1 MSELAIAVD
10 LDRGAPP
17 AGRVAIENQGSE
29 GVRLW
34 RTSNTWGA
42 GALSFELMRDG
53 ESVRLTR
60 RPEDY
65 TRNVPSSVE
74 VPAGGRHQLPFDLGD
89 GTWQSDDQLERFA
102 GPGACLVAVY
112 EVRETRES
120 AEHGV
125 WTGRLESEPV
135 SLEGS

>member
-17 AGRVAIENQGSE
+17 AGRVAIENRGSE
-29 GVRLW
+29 AVRLW

-42 GALSFELMRDG
+42 DALTFELTRG
-53 ESVRLTR
+53 TESVHLTR

-74 VPAGGRHQLPFDLGD
+74 VPAGGRHELPFDLGD
-89 GTWQSDDQLERFA
+89 GSWQGDEQLERLA
-102 GPGACLVAVY
+102 GPGARLVAVY
-112 EVRETRES
+112 EVGETRES

-125 WTGRLESEPV
+125 WSGRLESEPV
-135 SLEGS
+135 LLEGS